1 MRLVDLRIFGDFTS
15 PDPDGLRRRLAT
27 LSVRER
33 RNPSVGLLMSR
44 LLLLGEAGRPDIL
57 YTPPC
62 QDPVETRSAE
72 SKKRS
77 R

>member
-1 MRLVDLRIFGDFTS
+1 MIPVDLRIFGDFTS
-15 PDPDGLRRRLAT
+15 PDPDGLRRRLAI

-33 RNPSVGLLMSR
+33 PNPSVGLLMSR

-62 QDPVETRSAE
+62 QDPVETRSADR
-72 SKKRS
+72 KKRS

>member
-15 PDPDGLRRRLAT
+15 PDPDGLRRRLAI
-27 LSVRER
+27 LSLRER
-33 RNPSVGLLMSR
+33 LNPSVGLLMSR
-44 LLLLGEAGRPDIL
+44 PLLLGEAGRPDIL

-62 QDPVETRSAE
+62 QDPQTRSADR
-72 SKKRS
+72 KKRS

>member
-1 MRLVDLRIFGDFTS
+1 MRPVALRIFGDLTS
-15 PDPDGLRRRLAT
+15 PDPDGLP
-27 LSVRER
+27 SVRER
-33 RNPSVGLLMSR
+33 LNPSVGLLMSR

-62 QDPVETRSAE
+62 QDPQTRSADR
-72 SKKRS
+72 KKRS